1 MSKIEIKITL
11 NDGQRLGKGAA
22 ATAFMRHLA
31 QLGVQTDGGKVSSFG
46 SQYKFKAKGAT
57 GVGLGTL
64 TGVNYR
70 PAAEPGQPGRLKIS
84 VFSDPGG
91 FEGAAVTAG
100 KLAERLAGAYG
111 LELSS
116 GTARP
121 ERGSGCVSEI
131 PAASGLNGQFREVG
145 ALYIP

>member
-11 NDGQRLGKGAA
+11 NDGQRLDKGAA
-22 ATAFMRHLA
+22 AVAFMRHLA

-46 SQYKFKAKGAT
+46 SQYKFKAKDVTGAD
-57 GVGLGTL
+57 LGAV

-70 PAAEPGQPGRLKIS
+70 PAAEPGQPGILKIS

-91 FEGAAVTAG
+91 FEGAAMTVG
-100 KLAERLAGAYG
+100 KLAERLAGTYG
-111 LELSS
+111 LELSN

-121 ERGSGCVSEI
+121 EKWAACVSKI
-131 PAASGLNGQFREVG
+131 PATSGLNGQFREVG
-145 ALYIP
+145 AIYTP